1 MKRKDEFASIN
12 EEKKRGNMMVFTI
25 AVLAI
30 CISGALCAVKLHM
43 DQRYISMEEEIG
55 WEAPC

>member
-43 DQRYISMEEEIG
+43 DQRYISMKEEIG
-55 WEAPC
+55 